1 MPGVVNPETKL
12 QIRQLQTQRG
22 QLIKQSAD
30 EGVDLVSELGAI
42 DQQIQ
47 ELMLAGEAAQVP
59 ENVRY
64 SQPELDMPDGRPEAD
79 TVLAQL
85 DELDD
90 AALRQMHGDTTAA
103 DHAAQ
108 LRAWRSCRRLLM
120 GTTSGCRTC
129 KSQLRS
135 AQSAQLQKKEALEAA
150 QQELLDIQQRAA
162 EPEVLVGDQLELAVS
177 RQMVMDMAD
186 EPVLRPF
193 SEVAQSQEIA
203 GYKTPQDYRNALA
216 QTPRDTLR
224 AAALALIP
232 RSPPSSSSGQRRVW
246 QAKKSDI
253 IDAFVELSQRRN
265 QFMPPEMTQQELA
278 FTANRFGADAPL
290 FDVPADVSGGNRMVK
305 MLDAD
310 GVEQVCQSATTSL
323 AAWIKGRASA

>member
-1 MPGVVNPETKL
+1 MGVVEQGPGGQLELAMPGVVNPETKL
-12 QIRQLQTQRG
+12 QIRQLQMQRG

-47 ELMLAGEAAQVP
+47 ELMLAGEAARVP

-64 SQPELDMPDGRPEAD
+64 SQPELDMPDVRPEAD

-103 DHAAQ
+103 DRAAQ
-108 LRAWRSCRRLLM
+108 TAARMEELQAFVDGHDERMQNVQKPTEVGTKRAI
-120 GTTSGCRTC
+120 T
-129 KSQLRS
+129 
-135 AQSAQLQKKEALEAA
+135 KEKRALEAA
-150 QQELLDIQQRAA
+150 QQELLDIQQRTA
-162 EPEVLVGDQLELAVS
+162 EPEVLAGDQLELAVS

-224 AAALALIP
+224 AAAAPGTNPEVAAIVRL
-232 RSPPSSSSGQRRVW
+232 RTGRRVW

-253 IDAFVELSQRRN
+253 IDALS
-265 QFMPPEMTQQELA
+265 L
-278 FTANRFGADAPL
+278 
-290 FDVPADVSGGNRMVK
+290 
-305 MLDAD
+305 
-310 GVEQVCQSATTSL
+310 
-323 AAWIKGRASA
+323 IHI